1 MRAARFHTHGLP
13 DVVVIEDVPRP
24 IPARG
29 EVLVEVR
36 AAAMNHLDLWV
47 RRGIPI
53 ETTMPHVGGSDVAGV
68 VAEVGEGIEEWKG
81 GERVVVNPALSC
93 GKCEFCQKGEEPLC
107 PHFRIL
113 GEHTDGGFAEF
124 VAVPASALHAIPD
137 DFPFETA
144 AALPVSYQ
152 TAWRAIVSRAAVEP
166 GEDLL
171 VLGASGGTAIACIQV
186 AKLVDA
192 RIFAVTHGPANV
204 ERVRALG
211 ADFVYDRDKVDF
223 ADKIRRDTAGRGVDV
238 VVENVGQATWKQ
250 SLRSLAPGGR
260 LVTYG
265 ATTGPRAELNLNALF
280 WKQISI
286 LGTTMAS
293 HSEFAAMLAAA
304 LRGDLVPIIDSTFPL
319 TSARAAH
326 ERLESAHHFGKI
338 LLLP

>member
-1 MRAARFHTHGLP
+1 MLAARFHTHGPP
-13 DVVVIEDVPRP
+13 DVVVIEDIPRP
-24 IPARG
+24 TPARG

-68 VAEVGEGIEEWKG
+68 VAEVGEGVEEWKG

-93 GKCEFCQKGEEPLC
+93 GKCEFCLKGEEPLC
-107 PHFRIL
+107 PQFRIL
-113 GEHTDGGFAEF
+113 GEHTDGGFAEY

-137 DFPFETA
+137 DLSFETA

-152 TAWRAIVSRAAVEP
+152 TAWRAVTSRVATRS
-166 GEDLL
+166 GEDVL

-186 AKLVDA
+186 ARLVGA
-192 RIFAVTHGPANV
+192 RIFAVTHGPENV
-204 ERVRALG
+204 HRLRALG
-211 ADFVYDRDKVDF
+211 ADFVYDRDQVDF
-223 ADKIRRDTAGRGVDV
+223 AEEIQRDTAGRGVDV
-238 VVENVGQATWKQ
+238 VIENVGQATWKQ
-250 SLRSLAPGGR
+250 SLRSLAHGGR

-293 HSEFAAMLAAA
+293 HAEFAAMLAAA
-304 LRGDLVPIIDSTFPL
+304 LRGDLVPVIDSSFPL
-319 TSARAAH
+319 TSTRAAH
-326 ERLESAHHFGKI
+326 ERLESGTHFGKI
-338 LLLP
+338 LILP